1 MALLDSHSSIATEGS
16 AKKHY
21 KESDR
26 ECESCN
32 FKPEPSLKWL
42 CFLELCRLLRKT
54 YPKEE
59 AVALCASLRQKPRQ
73 SFYMAS
79 SKELKPI

>member
-1 MALLDSHSSIATEGS
+1 MALLDSHSSIAGS

-32 FKPEPSLKWL
+32 FKPSLKWL
-42 CFLELCRLLRKT
+42 CFLELCRLLSKT

-79 SKELKPI
+79 SKEL